1 MARDNA
7 SSGKSLN
14 RVDYCGVIFVNRGEW
29 KEARVAHRHVV
40 YYSEA
45 IDCSKRGGEEG
56 QSKGSGVEVR
66 CIYGFNDGIF

>member
-1 MARDNA
+1 MTRDNA

-14 RVDYCGVIFVNRGEW
+14 RVDYCGVIFVNGGEG
-29 KEARVAHRHVV
+29 KKARVAHGHVV
-40 YYSEA
+40 YHSEA

-56 QSKGSGVEVR
+56 QSKGSGVEMG